1 MIVSVEE
8 GVKEVEIPTS
18 AREMLH
24 SMLEVALGAFS
35 EDRDKYMNSVVDMIN
50 GVFTT
55 SRQQYASEVETSEKI
70 VEEASE
76 ELQKQ
81 NSVIDAAQN
90 HVAEQH
96 AQVKALTAKLAA
108 VAEEFRS
115 RRNAAEEI
123 QRECDNAGAEIERDG
138 KAQEVL
144 EATIEECFRPLCSEG
159 VPEGGAD
166 EANLKIKKLCEALV
180 VAKFDDSMVQ
190 ALPMALV
197 KAISSRGAFDV
208 MCIQQVEQEVG
219 NRASAFKARVDG
231 AASATAAREKTLQE
245 AKTLFERSKSQQL
258 ELAQQLSI
266 AQEEETAR
274 NIKVLEVKDVA
285 KAIRK
290 KSREAENAG
299 DSWSR
304 TLNCFNSGPVK
315 AFETLRER
323 TKPPAPVVEPEPV
336 VADEPEEVAAEDA
349 APPAADEAMPEAVAA
364 A

>member
-8 GVKEVEIPTS
+8 GVQEVEIPTS

-24 SMLEVALGAFS
+24 SMLEMALGAFS

-55 SRQQYASEVETSEKI
+55 AQKQYASEIESSENI
-70 VEEASE
+70 VAEAVE

-81 NSVIDAAQN
+81 NGVIDAAQAR
-90 HVAEQH
+90 VAEQH
-96 AQVKALTAKLAA
+96 AHVKALTAKLAA
-108 VAEEFRS
+108 VAQEFRT
-115 RRNAAEEI
+115 RRSAAAEI
-123 QRECDNAGAEIERDG
+123 QRECENAGAEIARDG

-144 EATIEECFRPLCSEG
+144 EATIEECFRPLCTEG

-208 MCIQQVEQEVG
+208 MCIQQVEHEVC
-219 NRASAFKARVDG
+219 NRAAAFKARVDG
-231 AASATAAREKTLQE
+231 AASATAAREKALGE
-245 AKTLFERSKSQQL
+245 AKALFERSKSQQL
-258 ELAQQLSI
+258 ELAQQLST

-290 KSREAENAG
+290 RSREAENAG

-336 VADEPEEVAAEDA
+336 ADEPEEAAAEEA